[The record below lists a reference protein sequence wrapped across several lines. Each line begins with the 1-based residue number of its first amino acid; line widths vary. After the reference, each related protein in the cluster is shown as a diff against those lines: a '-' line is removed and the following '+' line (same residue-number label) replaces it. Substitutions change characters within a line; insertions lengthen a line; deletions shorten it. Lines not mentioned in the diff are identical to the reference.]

1 MTIRSLLV
9 ACLLAAAPLGAQSA
23 VPMPALDP
31 RNIDRNYGACDDF
44 FMFATNGWIE
54 RNPIPATLPG
64 WSTFDEL
71 SGRNTVVLRGI
82 AERAAAQAATT
93 ADPVTRR
100 LGTFYAS
107 CMDSVAADRAGVA
120 PIADELRRIE
130 AITDR
135 VALQDQIAR
144 LHLLGYGAAFGFGA
158 APDARNA
165 RMMIADVSQGGL
177 GLPDREH
184 YLRDDEEA
192 KRLRA
197 RYAGAIAEM
206 LALAGDPDTIA
217 ATKAARILELE
228 TALARAQR
236 SRAAMRDAS
245 ARNHTMTIA
254 EATANSPGFDWRR
267 YLAALGL
274 SHVDSINI
282 GVPPYYAALGAELA
296 SRPVNDWKAYLRW
309 NVLRGSAPDLSTPF
323 TDAAFRLSAM
333 LTGAREQQ
341 PRWRRCLAT
350 TNQLLG
356 DALGREYVKTEF
368 TPEARAKMLALIGN
382 LRGVLRD
389 RIARADW
396 MSDRTRA
403 EALAK
408 LDAFGQKVG
417 YPDRWQD
424 YAGLDIRPGP
434 FAANLQRAR
443 EFLVRADLAR
453 VGRPT
458 ERDRWRM
465 TPPTVN
471 AYYDLARNEIVFPA
485 GRLQPPFFS
494 VAYDDGANYGG
505 IGTAIGHEM
514 SHGFDDLGRQYDAAG
529 NVRDWWTPDDARRY
543 RERAAVVERQYGS
556 YVVIDTLRINGRL
569 TLGENIADVVG
580 VSLAYEAMQ
589 RALRG
594 RPRTTI
600 DGFTPEQR
608 FFLAYAQTRLSVQR
622 PESVRLS
629 LATAVHSPSRY
640 RINGPL
646 SNMPDF
652 ARAFGCKEGDP
663 MVRPAS
669 ERAAIW

>member
-1 MTIRSLLV
+1 
-9 ACLLAAAPLGAQSA
+9 
-23 VPMPALDP
+23 
-31 RNIDRNYGACDDF
+31 
-44 FMFATNGWIE
+44 
-54 RNPIPATLPG
+54 
-64 WSTFDEL
+64 
-71 SGRNTVVLRGI
+71 
-82 AERAAAQAATT
+82 
-93 ADPVTRR
+93 
-100 LGTFYAS
+100 
-107 CMDSVAADRAGVA
+107 
-120 PIADELRRIE
+120 
-130 AITDR
+130 
-135 VALQDQIAR
+135 
-144 LHLLGYGAAFGFGA
+144 
-158 APDARNA
+158 
-165 RMMIADVSQGGL
+165 
-177 GLPDREH
+177 
-184 YLRDDEEA
+184 
-192 KRLRA
+192 
-197 RYAGAIAEM
+197 M
-206 LALAGDPDTIA
+206 L
-217 ATKAARILELE
+217 E
-228 TALARAQR
+228 
-236 SRAAMRDAS
+236 
-245 ARNHTMTIA
+245 
-254 EATANSPGFDWRR
+254 
-267 YLAALGL
+267 
-274 SHVDSINI
+274 
-282 GVPPYYAALGAELA
+282 
-296 SRPVNDWKAYLRW
+296 
-309 NVLRGSAPDLSTPF
+309 
-323 TDAAFRLSAM
+323 
-333 LTGAREQQ
+333 
-341 PRWRRCLAT
+341 
-350 TNQLLG
+350 
-356 DALGREYVKTEF
+356 
-368 TPEARAKMLALIGN
+368 LIGN
-382 LRGVLRD
+382 LRAVLRD

-424 YAGLDIRPGP
+424 YAGLDVRPGP

-453 VGRPT
+453 VGRPA

-471 AYYDLARNEIVFPA
+471 AYYDLARNEIAFPA

-514 SHGFDDLGRQYDAAG
+514 SHGFDDLGRQYDATG

-543 RERAAVVERQYGS
+543 RERVAVVERQYGS

-600 DGFTPEQR
+600 DGFTPQQR
-608 FFLAYAQTRLSVQR
+608 LFLADAQTRLSVQR

-646 SNMPDF
+646 SNMPEF

-669 ERAAIW
+669 ERAVIW